1 MAHPTLFS
9 TPFASGFVAN
19 GPAAA
24 YAPEWKPLEPAKR
37 LLRRLGRWTG
47 SGYRPEL
54 HYMRGGRTAGAKSL
68 GGR

>member
-1 MAHPTLFS
+1 MAHPALFRTS
-9 TPFASGFVAN
+9 FASGFAAN
-19 GPAAA
+19 GPAAH
-24 YAPEWKPLEPAKR
+24 APEWKPLEPAKR
-37 LLRRLGRWTG
+37 LLRRLGRWAG